1 MLDKQNLLSD
11 AQAIAG
17 AAGTYVST
25 NKIQVTPVTPAGGT
39 TPFTT
44 DTLGNTLENDPG
56 KSPEVDVLFT
66 VTEQFVGGDSVSAQ
80 VGYDNDAAFGSP
92 TILAQTPA
100 IAVAALKPGYQFRLA
115 LPPGRTAADIYLGA
129 QYVTLGAGAMTAGK
143 ITAGVIQRG
152 GKPTAPGVFV

>member
-1 MLDKQNLLSD
+1 MLDLQNLLSD

-25 NKIQVTPVTPAGGT
+25 NKLNVNGGT
-39 TPFTT
+39 PGFTT

-66 VTEQFVGGDSVSAQ
+66 VVEAFAGGDSVNAQ
-80 VGYDNDAAFGSP
+80 IGYDNDAAFGSP
-92 TILAQTPA
+92 TILQTTGA
-100 IAVAALKPGYQFRLA
+100 IPIATLVPGYQFRLS
-115 LPPGRTAADIYLGA
+115 LPPGRAAADIYLGA

-143 ITAGVIQRG
+143 ITAAVIQRN
-152 GKPTAPGVFV
+152 GKPTAPGVFK